1 MSGNSRANKIVI
13 SNEPIKLIVKNK
25 EIRKDMMASS
35 RPKENI
41 TYLLTAVLVAD
52 KVQFKT
58 KLLNKLKN
66 MILLINV
73 IVPEK

>member
-52 KVQFKT
+52 KV
-58 KLLNKLKN
+58 
-66 MILLINV
+66 
-73 IVPEK
+73 